1 MTQVNQKQIP
11 LNFSIGDLVWV
22 PQNTGVQRSY
32 AWMDGFAY
40 YPGDYTDHPLHAI
53 VIDKFSDSTNS
64 EHVGLAVAW
73 KENRIICRSQD
84 VFPVQEGK

>member
-1 MTQVNQKQIP
+1 MQVNQKQTP

-53 VIDKFSDSTNS
+53 VIDKFSDSANS
-64 EHVGLAVAW
+64 EYVGLAVTW
-73 KENRIICRSQD
+73 KESRIVCKIED